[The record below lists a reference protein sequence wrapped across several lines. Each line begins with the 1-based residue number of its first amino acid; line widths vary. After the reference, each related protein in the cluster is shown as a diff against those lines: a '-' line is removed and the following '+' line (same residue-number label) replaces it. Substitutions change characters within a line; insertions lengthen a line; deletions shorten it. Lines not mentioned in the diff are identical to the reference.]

1 MNSIPNGWGTK
12 ESFPKR
18 YSFSYEVLE
27 ASTLVSK
34 ALKLVT
40 GSKTGP
46 VLTAP
51 NGDDRFRWDAVPSCQ
66 EIL

>member
-27 ASTLVSK
+27 ASTLVSE

-51 NGDDRFRWDAVPSCQ
+51 NGDDRF
-66 EIL
+66 